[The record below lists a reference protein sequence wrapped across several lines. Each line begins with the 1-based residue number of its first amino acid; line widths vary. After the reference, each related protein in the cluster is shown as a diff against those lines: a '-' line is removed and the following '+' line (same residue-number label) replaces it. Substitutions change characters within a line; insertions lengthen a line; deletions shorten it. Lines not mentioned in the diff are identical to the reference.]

1 MSADPPELVDL
12 GCPIKLGEYARD
24 VWARRDYL
32 LTVPRREARGR
43 NADFLLG
50 QLWLI
55 INPALM
61 ITVYFVVFGV
71 IIQSNR
77 GSADFL
83 SRLVVGVLFF
93 RTTQTVIQASTSSIE
108 RNRGLIRS
116 IQFPRAL
123 LPLGIVVGQMYSFL
137 PSLIVMFVVVSFGGV
152 EPIWQ
157 WLLLPA
163 ILLAHFL
170 LNAGL
175 SLVAAR
181 AGFAF
186 NDLGPLLTHLFRVL
200 MYGSGVIFPIEDYIE
215 SERVLNYLAINPI
228 YAIIG
233 VTRWVVIGSDL
244 RSAQVWSMVIWC
256 LLIVP
261 IGFGLFFGAERRYG
275 E

>member
-1 MSADPPELVDL
+1 MSADHPELFDL
-12 GCPIKLGEYARD
+12 GRPIKLGEYTRD
-24 VWARRDYL
+24 LWARRDYL
-32 LTVPRREARGR
+32 LTVPRRESRER
-43 NADFLLG
+43 NADFLFG

-93 RTTQTVIQASTSSIE
+93 RMTQAVIQASTSSVE
-108 RNRGLIRS
+108 RSRGLIRS

-123 LPLGIVVGQMYSFL
+123 LPLGIVIGQMYSFF
-137 PSLIVMFVVVSFGGV
+137 PSLIVMFVVVGLAGV
-152 EPIWQ
+152 EPMWQ

-163 ILLAHFL
+163 VLLAHFL
-170 LNAGL
+170 LNTGF

-233 VTRWVVIGSDL
+233 VTRWVVIDSDL
-244 RSAQVWSMVIWC
+244 RSAQLWSLVIWC

-261 IGFGLFFGAERRYG
+261 IGFRAFFGAERRYG